1 MELLISCLA
10 HLIKTFL
17 PALGKKEFRPVD
29 SACNTQTRV
38 RRRI

>member
-29 SACNTQTRV
+29 SAWKEVKTSTT
-38 RRRI
+38 